1 MFSCLLS
8 HVSSHSCLDLC
19 IVCPY
24 LYLYLYLYYR
34 CEPPCECTW
43 QYKFG
48 DLHPGRS
55 CRLNHAY
62 TNKVKGE
69 DKSEYQGEGDHGSV
83 REIEIEIEDR
93 DQDLDQDTSDRDSDN
108 GIGRVSGSGSAADK
122 YEHYQIESGDVSRG
136 SGRGRGRGSVVCDP
150 TVLYPGPIKIAI
162 QGIAST
168 VKFLIDCISKKIN
181 FKETSVEGGGDQ
193 QIAN

>member
-1 MFSCLLS
+1 MLQLPVSYLS
-8 HVSSHSCLDLC
+8 
-19 IVCPY
+19 
-24 LYLYLYLYYR
+24 LYLYLNYR

-62 TNKVKGE
+62 SNRDKGE
-69 DKSEYQGEGDHGSV
+69 DKREDEDEGDHGSAL
-83 REIEIEIEDR
+83 EIEIEDR
-93 DQDLDQDTSDRDSDN
+93 DLDQDTSDR
-108 GIGRVSGSGSAADK
+108 GIGIVSTSSSAADK
-122 YEHYQIESGDVSRG
+122 FKYKYYQIESGDVSR
-136 SGRGRGRGSVVCDP
+136 SSGRGRGSVVCDP

-181 FKETSVEGGGDQ
+181 FKETSEGGGDQ
-193 QIAN
+193 QITN